1 MQILAVIYSLLIN
14 YSLTFL
20 IYQSDIDRLVPFGQ
34 FLIFPISPI
43 ISSFIGISLYKNLHK
58 KNLHPVLAVVYI
70 AGLFVTMPH
79 LAFGLLDFLD
89 GGKIISIGLI
99 LSYITFYFISSRSNL
114 THSIEQ
120 NPAQNL
126 TKTPRTGAI
135 LIDLILILVTTGA
148 SILLFFSV
156 FCGMTDN
163 ASNVTTGCKAFQ
175 TSALMIP
182 LLALIVLALISDIIR
197 PILRAKHRVLI
208 LIFTLLLI
216 LIPTFIS
223 YTEEQNKIS
232 KTKKEFQNYIS
243 EVENIKLNDNNPIL
257 KDCSIKDVRVLVR
270 PILVD
275 NQENEIYSKEG
286 EYGLEFSIR
295 FPGVPDES
303 DTATHNLKARYRY
316 KIGPADIH
324 FNMEELFDKDSLPS
338 YHFSAGAID
347 TDFELLTYPNPITAK
362 CSIPPQI
369 SNRDAQYYAS
379 TVRIHSL
386 VGAKGQELEFSK
398 YINQYFAKDVLLIK
412 NNPAE

>member
-1 MQILAVIYSLLIN
+1 MQILSVIYSLLIN
-14 YSLTFL
+14 YSLTFF
-20 IYQSDIDRLVPFGQ
+20 IYQLGIDRLIPFGQ

-58 KNLHPVLAVVYI
+58 KSLHPVLAVVYI
-70 AGLFVTMPH
+70 AGLFITMPH

-89 GGKIISIGLI
+89 GGETISIGLI
-99 LSYITFYFISSRSNL
+99 LIYIAFYFISSRGHL
-114 THSIEQ
+114 TQPIERY
-120 NPAQNL
+120 PAQDIV
-126 TKTPRTGAI
+126 KTPRTGSI
-135 LIDLILILVTTGA
+135 LIDLILILITTGA

-175 TSALMIP
+175 ISALMIP

-197 PILRAKHRVLI
+197 PILHAKHRALI
-208 LIFTLLLI
+208 LFFTLLLI

-223 YTEEQNKIS
+223 YTEEQNKILA
-232 KTKKEFQNYIS
+232 KKEKFQNYIS
-243 EVENIKLNDNNPIL
+243 EVENIKQNDNNPIL

-316 KIGPADIH
+316 KIGPADIQ
-324 FNMEELFDKDSLPS
+324 FDIEELFNKDSLPS

-347 TDFELLTYPNPITAK
+347 TEFELLTYPNPISAK
-362 CSIPPQI
+362 CSIPPQR
-369 SNRDAQYYAS
+369 SSRRAQMDAS

-386 VGAKGQELEFSK
+386 TGADGQELEFSK
-398 YINQYFAKDVLLIK
+398 YINQYFKKDVLLIK
-412 NNPAE
+412 NNSAQ